1 MEISQHIK
9 NLLKTNERVIL
20 GDFGVFTTKQI
31 SARIDKE
38 TKVMKPPFK
47 IVVFDQNITEDA
59 GLLIKYMAEQKRIS
73 IDNAKEQ
80 IEEYVK
86 TIKSKLAAGKTI
98 EFKDMGS
105 FKQSADGKID
115 FSYLSD
121 DNLLLD
127 SFGLPPVTITE
138 QNNLKSPPIERKQ
151 PIRKTPLKKP
161 EVKEEQKQPIKKSPP
176 VIKEKPPVKE
186 APPIKKA
193 PPVKKEIPVQTKST
207 SEKPKK
213 KRKWL
218 AIVIPIVAIGIMLAA
233 IYFFKP
239 DLWNKGY
246 SFSVTKLSFAK
257 EKIAGLFNSD
267 DSGKYDVIPDVV
279 HDIDTQAIDTEN
291 ITDTSSTEKIV
302 EEIDEYA
309 DEAESNNEDVDNYTN
324 ETSDNNETVDVTVNE
339 NPNSGNSG
347 RYYIIISSLSSQSA
361 AQNEQKRFARKGIS
375 TDIIHVAHMNRYRL
389 SIGDFGSAKEAQN
402 YFTNFQSKH
411 GNIDAWVW
419 EKR

>member
-1 MEISQHIK
+1 MEISQHLRT
-9 NLLKTNERVIL
+9 LLKTNERVIL

-31 SARIDKE
+31 SASIDKE

-86 TIKSKLAAGKTI
+86 TIKSKLAAGKTV
-98 EFKDMGS
+98 EFRDMGS
-105 FKQSADGKID
+105 FKQSADGKIE

-127 SFGLPPVTITE
+127 SFGLPPVTIAK
-138 QNNLKSPPIERKQ
+138 QNNLKSTPIERKQ
-151 PIRKTPLKKP
+151 PIKKTPLKKT
-161 EVKEEQKQPIKKSPP
+161 EVKKEQNQPIKKSPP
-176 VIKEKPPVKE
+176 I
-186 APPIKKA
+186 
-193 PPVKKEIPVQTKST
+193 KKEIPVQTKST
-207 SEKPKK
+207 SKKPKK

-267 DSGKYDVIPDVV
+267 DSGKYDIIPDVV
-279 HDIDTQAIDTEN
+279 PDVDTQTVDTEN
-291 ITDTSSTEKIV
+291 ITDTSSTGDII
-302 EEIDEYA
+302 EEIDE
-309 DEAESNNEDVDNYTN
+309 DLNEAENIVNEDVENNTN
-324 ETSDNNETVDVTVNE
+324 EINDNNETVDVTVNE
-339 NPNSGNSG
+339 NPSSGNSG
-347 RYYIIISSLSSQSA
+347 RYYIIIASLASQSS

-375 TDIIHVAHMNRYRL
+375 TDIIHVAHMGRYRL
-389 SIGDFGSAKEAQN
+389 SIGDFGSAKEAQD
-402 YFTNFQSKH
+402 YFSNFQSKH